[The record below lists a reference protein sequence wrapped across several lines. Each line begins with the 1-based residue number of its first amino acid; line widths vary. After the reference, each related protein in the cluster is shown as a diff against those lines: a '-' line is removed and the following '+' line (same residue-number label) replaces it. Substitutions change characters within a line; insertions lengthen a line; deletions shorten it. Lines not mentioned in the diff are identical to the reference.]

1 MLVLGQPYLA
11 LTEELGGWGLGGVL
25 LGRDSGR
32 LNALV
37 LS

>member
-11 LTEELGGWGLGGVL
+11 LTEELGWGGGVL

-32 LNALV
+32 LNAPV